1 MLTYRTFSDGRFF
14 MKLLIRM
21 TASVLFAAAVL
32 SVLPVSGEHRIYN
45 DVLRLHVI
53 AESDSD
59 EDQKLK
65 LMVRDAVLECVS
77 DTVAKCETFEEADA
91 AIGDMIDE
99 IKTAAEECV
108 SENNADCDVYVTL
121 SHEKYPRR
129 EYGSSCLP
137 AGVYRSLRVTLGDG
151 AGKNWWCVLFPTVCI
166 RFAGEKAD
174 EDEYIAAGFTPEE
187 YRIITGEG
195 KWKVKFRIL
204 EILSGL
210 FEKSN

>member
-1 MLTYRTFSDGRFF
+1 MGDFF

-32 SVLPVSGEHRIYN
+32 SVLPVRGEHRIYN

-77 DTVAKCETFEEADA
+77 ETVAKCETFEEADA
-91 AIGDMIDE
+91 AIGDMLDE

-108 SENNADCDVYVTL
+108 SENNADCDVKVTL

-174 EDEYIAAGFTPEE
+174 EEEYIAAGFTPEE

-204 EILSGL
+204 EILSEL